1 MRSNPEIFV
10 RPATNADR
18 KSVKALVFGVL
29 REFGLKPEPSG
40 TDDDLSDIEASYI
53 NRGGV
58 FELLEDPKGN
68 LLGTVG
74 LYPVDEEVVELRK
87 MYFSPELRGKGVGK
101 QTLQRMIE
109 SAREMGFK
117 KMYLE
122 TATVLG
128 SAIALY
134 KKFGFIET
142 SEKHSPRCDQA
153 FFLEL
158 REL

>member
-1 MRSNPEIFV
+1 MKSTDEINIRS
-10 RPATNADR
+10 ATNDDCE
-18 KSVKALVFGVL
+18 KVKALVFGVL
-29 REFGLKPEPSG
+29 REFGLEPEPGG
-40 TDDDLSDIEASYI
+40 TDDDLNDIEASYI

-58 FELLEDPKGN
+58 FELLEDSAGS

-87 MYFSPELRGKGVGK
+87 MYFSLDLRGRGIGRE
-101 QTLQRMIE
+101 TLTRMIE
-109 SAREMGFK
+109 KARQMGFK

-122 TATVLG
+122 TASVLE

-134 KKFGFIET
+134 KKFGFVET

-153 FFLEL
+153 FFLKL
-158 REL
+158 